1 MIYLHHHDMVLIVV
15 VVVVVVVGHRFDIH
29 RSVDS
34 MMIVVVDLVI

>member
-1 MIYLHHHDMVLIVV
+1 MIYLHHHDMVLI